1 MPLPPPL
8 SLDHLDRD
16 GVRPRMLKLWRS
28 ELATLEASGSPWD
41 AWPYGAYLTAS
52 GWERYLDSM
61 PVALAEKDMAWLAAE
76 MSDQTFWLTHHVY
89 YRRGRA
95 VRRSVPQPSALVA
108 LTYGEFNTA
117 YVRAVATVAQNEGIE
132 TCIIYRAAPASVPR
146 DSCTYMED
154 VSISISAILDGHRA
168 YLQDV
173 GQSEISVPA
182 GPNCHHSIRITAWSA
197 ETVPAAESSE

>member
-1 MPLPPPL
+1 
-8 SLDHLDRD
+8 
-16 GVRPRMLKLWRS
+16 MLELWGA
-28 ELATLEASGSPWD
+28 ELAALEASTAPRD
-41 AWPYGAYLTAS
+41 AWPYGAYLSAS

-61 PVALAEKDMAWLAAE
+61 PVALAEQGMAWLAAE
-76 MSDQTFWLTHHVY
+76 MSDQKFWLTHHIY
-89 YRRGRA
+89 HRRGRA
-95 VRRSVPQPSALVA
+95 VRAGVPQPSALVA

-117 YVRAVATVAQNEGIE
+117 YVRAVATLAQSEGIE
-132 TCIIYRAAPASVPR
+132 TCVIYRGAPASVPR

-182 GPNCHHSIRITAWSA
+182 GPNCHHSIRIPAWNA
-197 ETVPAAESSE
+197 DAVPAAESSG